1 MNRLTWVI
9 CLVVVLGGCAP
20 VVSGSGA
27 NGLRAADALAE
38 PVLFFGIG
46 MHIEP
51 LGRTAQGYGGGGAEY
66 RHGPLFERH
75 VQDILDVAQIVE
87 AHGGRM
93 TIQAQ
98 SPFTQVAI
106 ERGNAILRDLEARGH
121 EIALHFHEDAHLG
134 RTPEGLPAR
143 TWCAVMQEE
152 ISYIQK
158 AGVQKTIR
166 YWSGG
171 NLYNGIL
178 EAASCAGLDVMSD
191 WKNPRTQ
198 RTDLSLLGVNPWR
211 PAGGPSETDLSKFAT
226 HDPNGKIV
234 FLPEGA
240 YDPEKFARKR
250 EIIAQGGDQAWFDVL
265 REALERSLASAR
277 ADRVN
282 LFHFTVHPGEFRG
295 DPTRPFGVIEDF
307 LTNTVDPLVQAGKIR
322 WATFS
327 QMADEF
333 IAWEKAHPGVDPRG
347 SAALP
352 PRPDQSDPAGYITFA
367 INVHDF
373 RHIAESAETLLKLIG
388 IFEKYNV
395 KGDFYLTGPMADLYA
410 QQRPDLIQKL
420 TESGMTISYHQR
432 PPHPL
437 YVGFDGRLRS
447 LSDDALKSLLRDYE
461 TYKLDLATGELVRD
475 HPGGYTYVAQLMGRK
490 PVVAAVP
497 NDDPRVKRIA
507 WQLYKELGAQMT
519 VIYHESGTKLENPFE
534 WVEGLLV
541 RPSDFSVTRWKTE
554 RISHEQFWWNMLD
567 TPHAADY
574 NPTSY
579 LKRRL
584 SEWRGPRPPF
594 ITVLIHEDNFF
605 RRGGTSWE
613 SIYYGPN
620 RQPLAPPYNLNAPDP
635 SQPRSPQSQELI
647 WKAYE
652 ELVAYAAA
660 NLSVVTSEEIVA
672 MAQGTLQTQPVR
684 PTEPDVT
691 YCVMDGVEL
700 KMDIYRPQ
708 TSATPTPALLY
719 VHGGGWT
726 GGDKRSGAGSQDIA
740 ELLARGYLIAAVNYR
755 LAPRYKF
762 PAMIEDVKCA
772 VRFLRANAER
782 LSINPEKIG
791 AWGGSAGGHLVAL
804 LGTAD
809 ESAGWDVGPYLEHS
823 SRVQAVVDMF
833 GPTDLTVLFE
843 GSNARLMEQVFGTSD
858 RNSEVLQRAS
868 PVNWVS
874 SDDPPFLILHGER
887 DPLVPV
893 SQSQIFYEKLQATN
907 VPATLIIVKNAGHG
921 FAPMGGPIS
930 PTRQELTKIIGDFF
944 DRSLKLSDVWER
956 ENDPVVQRPLWL
968 AESRTL
974 A

>member
-1 MNRLTWVI
+1 MNTVIRLV
-9 CLVVVLGGCAP
+9 CLTGLVLVGYCSL
-20 VVSGSGA
+20 VTSGLHAEGRGA
-27 NGLRAADALAE
+27 TDALAE
-38 PVLFFGIG
+38 PILLFGIG

-66 RHGPLFERH
+66 RQGPLFERH
-75 VQDILDVAQIVE
+75 VQDILAVAKIIE

-106 ERGNAILRDLEARGH
+106 ERSNTILKDLESRGH

-134 RTPEGLPAR
+134 RNSERLAVER
-143 TWCAVMQEE
+143 WCAVMKEE
-152 ISYIQK
+152 IELIRQ
-158 AGVQKTIR
+158 AGVRGSIR

-171 NLYNGIL
+171 NLYPGIL

-191 WKNPRTQ
+191 WKNPKTQ
-198 RTDLSLLGVNPWR
+198 STDLSLVGVHPWR
-211 PAGGPSETDLSKFAT
+211 PAGGPSETDLSKFAM
-226 HDPNGKIV
+226 HDPNGKII
-234 FLPEGA
+234 FLPEGNYSRGDFGSSRRA
-240 YDPEKFARKR
+240 A
-250 EIIAQGGDQAWFDVL
+250 GGDAAYFEYL
-265 REALERSLASAR
+265 KEELYRSLEVAR

-282 LFHFTVHPGEFRG
+282 VFHFTVHPGEFRG
-295 DPTRPFGVIEDF
+295 DPARPFGVIEDF
-307 LTNTVDPLVQAGKIR
+307 LANVVDPLVKSGKIR

-333 IAWEKAHPGVDPRG
+333 IAWEKANPGVDPRG
-347 SAALP
+347 SAHVP
-352 PRPDQSDPAGYITFA
+352 PAPDQTAPAGYITFA
-367 INVHDF
+367 VNVHDF
-373 RHIAESAETLLKLIG
+373 RHIAESAETLQRLIA
-388 IFEKYNV
+388 IFEKYKV

-420 TESGMTISYHQR
+420 QESGMTMSYHQR
-432 PPHPL
+432 PPHPI
-437 YVGFDGRLRS
+437 YMGFDSRLKG
-447 LSDDALKSLLRDYE
+447 LSDDAVKSLLRDYE
-461 TYKLDLATGELVRD
+461 TYKLDLATGELLRD
-475 HPGGYTYVAQLMGRK
+475 QPGGYTYLASLIGRK
-490 PVVAAVP
+490 PVVATAP
-497 NDDPRVKRIA
+497 SNDSRVKKIA
-507 WQLYKELGAQMT
+507 WQLYRELGAQMT
-519 VIYHESGTKLENPFE
+519 VVYHESGTKLEQPFE

-554 RISHEQFWWNMLD
+554 RVSHEQFWWNMLD

-574 NPTSY
+574 NPTNY
-579 LKRRL
+579 LKKKL

-605 RRGGTSWE
+605 RRGATPWE

-620 RQPLAPPYNLNAPDP
+620 RQPLAPPYDLNAPDP
-635 SQPRSPQSQELI
+635 SQPRSQQSQELI

-652 ELVAYAAA
+652 ELVAYAATH
-660 NLSVVTSEEIVA
+660 LSVVTSEEIVA
-672 MAQGTLQTQPVR
+672 MAQGAHSVGEQAQPPR
-684 PTEPDVT
+684 PTELDVT

-708 TSATPTPALLY
+708 GSSAPTPALLY

-726 GGDKRSGAGSQDIA
+726 SGDKRSGEGVRDIA

-755 LAPRYKF
+755 LAPSYKF

-772 VRFLRANAER
+772 VRFLRENAER
-782 LSINPEKIG
+782 YTIDPEKIG

-809 ESAGWDVGPYLEHS
+809 SSAGWDVGQYLEHS

-843 GSNARLMEQVFGTSD
+843 GANPRLMEQVFGTSD
-858 RNSEVLQRAS
+858 RNSETLKRAS
-868 PVNWVS
+868 PVTWVS

-893 SQSQIFYEKLQATN
+893 SQSQIFYERLQAAG
-907 VPATLIIVKNAGHG
+907 VPATLVIVKNAGHG

-944 DRSLKLSDVWER
+944 DRSLK
-956 ENDPVVQRPLWL
+956 
-968 AESRTL
+968 
-974 A
+974 